1 MMELVGNW
9 LTGVTAAA
17 ILCALANSLM
27 PDGPVRRVGRLAC
40 GLAVLAAVLGPVLRL
55 EPMEP
60 EAWLEEY
67 GQVMAVQRQE
77 LEQTRAETVGLS
89 LIHI

>member
-1 MMELVGNW
+1 MGNW

-55 EPMEP
+55 EPMERRRGWRSMDRSWRYSGRSWSRP
-60 EAWLEEY
+60 
-67 GQVMAVQRQE
+67 GRRR
-77 LEQTRAETVGLS
+77 RAPS
-89 LIHI
+89 

>member
-40 GLAVLAAVLGPVLRL
+40 GLAVLAAALSRTIWTELGV
-55 EPMEP
+55 P
-60 EAWLEEY
+60 EAHQSFETEE
-67 GQVMAVQRQE
+67 E
-77 LEQTRAETVGLS
+77 S
-89 LIHI
+89 P

>member
-40 GLAVLAAVLGPVLRL
+40 GLAVLAAVLGP
-55 EPMEP
+55 
-60 EAWLEEY
+60 
-67 GQVMAVQRQE
+67 
-77 LEQTRAETVGLS
+77 GL
-89 LIHI
+89 